1 MNGFCRLQ
9 AQGSTS
15 MTSDRS
21 FEKQTSAVLSLSD
34 LNQIKKA
41 VNELR
46 ASNPRSILADLVDEK
61 LRALDRDD
69 AMTRHAF
76 SASDARWIIA

>member
-1 MNGFCRLQ
+1 
-9 AQGSTS
+9 